1 MHKNARQEGVEYSPQ
16 NVIWLNIFLG
26 MREHTAKCFESH
38 KKVQFWANGF
48 GCPYKKLKSRAFEIL
63 CTTVP

>member
-26 MREHTAKCFESH
+26 MREHTAKCFEIH
-38 KKVQFWANGF
+38 KKVQIWANGF
-48 GCPYKKLKSRAFEIL
+48 GCPYNKKLK
-63 CTTVP
+63 